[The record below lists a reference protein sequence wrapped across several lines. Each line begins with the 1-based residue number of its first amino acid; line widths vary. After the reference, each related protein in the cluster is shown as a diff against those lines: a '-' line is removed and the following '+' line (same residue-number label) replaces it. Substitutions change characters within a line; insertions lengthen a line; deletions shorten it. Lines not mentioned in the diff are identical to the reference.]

1 VSLADTLAAVTRIP
15 GVRGA
20 LLVSTEDGL
29 VVAESLMEGVDGRA
43 VAALTGSVAARMLGL
58 TGALGAPAP
67 TLLHLQATGG
77 ALLAAWGPS
86 GLLVVAV
93 TAPDV
98 NAGQVRLELLH
109 AAERA
114 A

>member
-1 VSLADTLAAVTRIP
+1 VSLADTLGAVIRIP

-20 LLVSTEDGL
+20 LIVSTDDGL

-43 VAALTGSVAARMLGL
+43 VAALTGSVAARMFGL
-58 TGALGAPAP
+58 TGALGAPSP
-67 TLLHLQATGG
+67 TWLHVQAADG
-77 ALLAAWGPS
+77 ALLGAWGPS

-98 NAGQVRLELLH
+98 NAGQVRLELLQ